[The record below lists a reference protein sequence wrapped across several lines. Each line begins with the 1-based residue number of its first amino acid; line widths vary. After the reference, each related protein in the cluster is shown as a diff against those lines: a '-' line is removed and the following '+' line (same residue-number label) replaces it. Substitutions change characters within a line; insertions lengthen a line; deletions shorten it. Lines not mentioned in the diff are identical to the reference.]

1 MRPQTLLRGN
11 ALLLLFGALA
21 LLAFPVPI
29 LARLSIP
36 APNLG
41 VLALSR
47 VLAAVLLVLA
57 AGLWSSKV
65 WFGTPAAAPAAT
77 LIATAYT
84 TGALL
89 VLAQQIAIWDGRFGI
104 ALFFAF
110 GILALEYF
118 RLGRQLRRGGSSPA
132 GA

>member
-11 ALLLLFGALA
+11 ALMVVFGALA
-21 LLAFPVPI
+21 LLAFPLPI
-29 LARLSIP
+29 LERLTIP
-36 APNLG
+36 APSLG

-47 VLAAVLLVLA
+47 LLAAVLLVLA
-57 AGLWSSKV
+57 AGLWSSEA
-65 WFGTPAAAPAAT
+65 WFGTPAAASAAT
-77 LIATAYT
+77 LIATAYAL
-84 TGALL
+84 GALL
-89 VLAQQIAIWDGRFGI
+89 VLAQQLAIWDGRLGI

-118 RLGRQLRRGGSSPA
+118 RLGRHLRRGKSLPA